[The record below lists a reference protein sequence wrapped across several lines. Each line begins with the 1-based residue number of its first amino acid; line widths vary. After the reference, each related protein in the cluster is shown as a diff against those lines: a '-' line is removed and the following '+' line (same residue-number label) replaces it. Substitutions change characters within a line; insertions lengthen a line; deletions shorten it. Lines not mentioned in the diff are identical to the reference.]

1 MFINEIAVKLS
12 NVGQHGIQLQPGML
26 ELFTLLFADDIAL
39 LSSTAI
45 GLHNQ
50 LNNLSRMLTTTWHSY
65 SGVHSL
71 RSSLW
76 RSERFIAMVG
86 VS

>member
-1 MFINEIAVKLS
+1 MLMSGGPCVFVPEPAGRNATFSSAVASGSSGKKDKVSVCCGADHHLGIAMV
-12 NVGQHGIQLQPGML
+12 VCI
-26 ELFTLLFADDIAL
+26 
-39 LSSTAI
+39 
-45 GLHNQ
+45 
-50 LNNLSRMLTTTWHSY
+50 Y
-65 SGVHSL
+65 SL